1 MNIKSFRA
9 IEQIRAAR
17 IDRGLSCSQLALKC
31 GVRPSLI
38 LNFECGTRPIC
49 EDTYRKICQ
58 ILDL

>member
-17 IDRGLSCSQLALKC
+17 IDQGLSCSQLALKC

-49 EDTYRKICQ
+49 EDTYKKIRTV
-58 ILDL
+58 LGL